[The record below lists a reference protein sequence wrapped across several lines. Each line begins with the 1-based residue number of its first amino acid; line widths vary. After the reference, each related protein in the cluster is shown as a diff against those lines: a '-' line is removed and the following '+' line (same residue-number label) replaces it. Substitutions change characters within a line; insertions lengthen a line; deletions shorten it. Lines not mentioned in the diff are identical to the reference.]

1 MAHDYK
7 CTELRAIAISH
18 KPLAISHQLCN
29 IPTVTGRL
37 CTLIV
42 VAFTLFVPTAGH
54 GGGPVDLRAQRAGF
68 EQRWIERGADA
79 FTGELGGRVVTP
91 NKR

>member
-18 KPLAISHQLCN
+18 KPLALSDQLCN
-29 IPTVTGRL
+29 IPIVTARL

-54 GGGPVDLRAQRAGF
+54 GGGPVDLRAHAQASNSAGSK
-68 EQRWIERGADA
+68 EARMRLQASSA
-79 FTGELGGRVVTP
+79 VVL
-91 NKR
+91 